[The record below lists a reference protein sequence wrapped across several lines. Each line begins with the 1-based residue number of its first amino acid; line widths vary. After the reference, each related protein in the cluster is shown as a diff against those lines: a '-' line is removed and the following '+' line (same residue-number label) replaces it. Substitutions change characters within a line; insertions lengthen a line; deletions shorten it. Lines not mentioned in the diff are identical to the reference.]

1 MHRRLSV
8 VIVAL
13 FALLAM
19 SPAASLLA
27 APQCFTAVPGITNCI
42 DGRFNSFWNGNGGLP
57 VFGYPI
63 TAQHDEVN
71 PDTQKSYQT
80 QWFERNRLEQHPEL
94 AAPYDVL
101 LGRLGA
107 EVLKAQG
114 RDWPSLPKGDPSKP
128 HYFAQTGHAID
139 GTFWDYWRG
148 YGLDLGDAGIS
159 ERESLALFGYP
170 ISEPQLE
177 TNANG
182 DRVLTQWF
190 ERARFELHPEAGNV
204 VLLGFLG
211 KERLQTFTPPAPAP
225 TPAPTPTPNPCSGV
239 PVPVNAR
246 IAPSACFKAGT
257 QITMD
262 IFGFAPGE
270 AVAYWLTDPTGTAAR
285 SVATVRSGSNG
296 AVNSIP
302 YDTTQLST
310 KPKGLWYFVF
320 MGKASQQ
327 QSIVYFKIVP

>member
-13 FALLAM
+13 LALLLIL
-19 SPAASLLA
+19 PATSLLA
-27 APQCFTAVPGITNCI
+27 APQCFPIVPSITNCI
-42 DGRFNSFWNGNGGLP
+42 DGRFSSFWSSNGGLP

-63 TAQHDEVN
+63 TAQRAEVN
-71 PDTQKSYQT
+71 TDTQKSYQT
-80 QWFERNRLEQHPEL
+80 QWFERNRFEQHPEL
-94 AAPYDVL
+94 VAPYDVL
-101 LGRLGA
+101 LGRLGV

-114 RDWPSLPKGDPSKP
+114 RDWQSLPKGDPAKP
-128 HYFAQTGHAID
+128 HYFAQTRHAID

-148 YGLDLGDAGIS
+148 YGLDLGDAGVS

-182 DRVLTQWF
+182 DSVLTQWF
-190 ERARFELHPEAGNV
+190 ERARFELHSEAGNV

-211 KERLQTFTPPAPAP
+211 KERLGTLTPPAPTP
-225 TPAPTPTPNPCSGV
+225 TPKPTATPNPCSGV
-239 PVPVNAR
+239 PAPVNAR

-262 IFGFAPGE
+262 IFNFAPGE
-270 AVAYWLTDPTGTAAR
+270 AIAYWLTDPTGKAMRSTAI
-285 SVATVRSGSNG
+285 VRSGSTG
-296 AVNSIP
+296 AVDGIP
-302 YDTTQLST
+302 YDTTVLST
-310 KPKGLWYFVF
+310 MPKGLWYFVF
-320 MGKASQQ
+320 LGKASQQ